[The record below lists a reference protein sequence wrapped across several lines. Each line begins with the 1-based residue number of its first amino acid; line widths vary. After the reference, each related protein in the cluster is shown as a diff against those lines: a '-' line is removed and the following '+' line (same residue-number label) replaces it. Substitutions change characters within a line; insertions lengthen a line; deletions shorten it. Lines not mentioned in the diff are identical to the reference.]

1 MRTGLR
7 AAVLATVTAAL
18 VAGTVTPAG
27 AAESSSAA
35 ATTNRSWI
43 ADLASGDG
51 TGVDTTSDGVTLD
64 ASAAHDAPRD
74 AQTPRGTEGGA
85 DAPGTGFLT
94 LAPRTL
100 DRPTDQVDS
109 TLTADVPDGGDV
121 TVDVRGRSANGGW
134 TEWIPSTATSPTGS
148 SAQLPEATSVV
159 QSRLVLTG
167 TPGAEPAVTGLE
179 QEARPTALPE
189 GAEDATTETAPLSYS
204 VFATREGLVGGT
216 TANGHVIV
224 DRDHFVALPSRRALS
239 PRNTNDYSVKVC
251 ASNGRCSFA
260 PVWDI
265 GPWNTR
271 DDYWNPGNIRQNWG
285 DLPQGVPQAQA
296 AYRDGYNGGNDQF
309 GRKAL
314 NPAGI
319 DLADGV
325 FWDDLGLKDNA
336 TVTVDYLWTG
346 STKLSEVD
354 ATAAAGDAEASA
366 GSVRVHSAPSAD
378 ATVVGGAADGAAVPV
393 MCATGTGWLQIG
405 AGQFLPVAAVPGAR
419 AASTCTSAG

>member
-7 AAVLATVTAAL
+7 AALLATVTAAL
-18 VAGTVTPAG
+18 VAGTVTPAV
-27 AAESSSAA
+27 AAEPGTGGA
-35 ATTNRSWI
+35 SWT
-43 ADLASGDG
+43 ADLTTGDAA
-51 TGVDTTSDGVTLD
+51 GVDTDSGAVTLD
-64 ASAAHDAPRD
+64 TDAAPEAPRD
-74 AQTPRGTEGGA
+74 ARAPRGAEGGA
-85 DAPGTGFLT
+85 DAASTGYLT
-94 LAPRTL
+94 LGPRTL
-100 DRPTDQVDS
+100 SRPTDQVDS
-109 TLTADVPDGGDV
+109 TLDADVPPGSDV

-134 TEWIPSTATSPTGS
+134 TEWVPSTASSPTRS
-148 SAQLPEATSVV
+148 TAQLPETTSVV

-167 TPGAEPAVTGLE
+167 APGAEPVVDGLR
-179 QEARPTALPE
+179 QDARPTAVPE
-189 GAEDATTETAPLSYS
+189 GEEDATTETAPLRYS

-224 DRDHFVALPSRRALS
+224 ERDKFVALPSRRALS

-260 PVWDI
+260 PVWDV

-271 DDYWNPGNIRQNWG
+271 DDYWNPGNIRQNWA

-346 STKLSEVD
+346 STKLSNVD
-354 ATAAAGDAEASA
+354 TSAAGDAGAVP
-366 GSVRVHSAPSAD
+366 VRSGPSDD
-378 ATVVGGAADGAAVPV
+378 AAVVGGAAHGAAVPI
-393 MCATGTGWLQIG
+393 MCITGAWLQIG
-405 AGQFLPVAAVPGAR
+405 LGQYLPVGAVPGAT
-419 AASTCTSAG
+419 AASTCTPAG

>member
-7 AAVLATVTAAL
+7 AALLATVTAAL
-18 VAGTVTPAG
+18 VAGTVTPAV
-27 AAESSSAA
+27 AAESTTGAGSA
-35 ATTNRSWI
+35 SWT
-43 ADLASGDG
+43 ADLAAGDG
-51 TGVDTTSDGVTLD
+51 TGVDTGSGSVVLD
-64 ASAAHDAPRD
+64 PAAAHQAPRD
-74 AQTPRGTEGGA
+74 AQSPRGAEGGE
-85 DAPGTGFLT
+85 DAATGYLT
-94 LAPRTL
+94 LEPRTL
-100 DRPTDQVDS
+100 PRPTDQVDS
-109 TLTADVPDGGDV
+109 TLDADLPPGSDV

-134 TEWIPSTATSPTGS
+134 TEWIPSTASSPTES
-148 SAQLPEATSVV
+148 TAQLPETTSQV
-159 QSRLVLTG
+159 QSRLVLTA
-167 TPGAEPAVTGLE
+167 TPGAEPVVDGLR
-179 QEARPTALPE
+179 QDARPTAVSE
-189 GAEDATTETAPLSYS
+189 GAEDATTETAPLRYS

-224 DRDHFVALPSRRALS
+224 ERDKFVALPSRRALS
-239 PRNTNDYSVKVC
+239 PRDTNDYSVKVC

-296 AYRDGYNGGNDQF
+296 AYRDGYNGGKDQF

-336 TVTVDYLWTG
+336 TVTVEYLWTG
-346 STKLSEVD
+346 STKLSKVD
-354 ATAAAGDAEASA
+354 TAASDDAAA
-366 GSVRVHSAPSAD
+366 DTGSVEVRSAPSDTA
-378 ATVVGGAADGAAVPV
+378 AVVGGAADGAAVPIL
-393 MCATGTGWLQIG
+393 CLTGAWLQIG
-405 AGQFLPVAAVPGAR
+405 VGQYLPVGAVPGAT
-419 AASTCTSAG
+419 AANACGTAG

>member
-7 AAVLATVTAAL
+7 AALLATVTAAL
-18 VAGTVTPAG
+18 VAGAVTPAV
-27 AAESSSAA
+27 AAESTGSGGA
-35 ATTNRSWI
+35 SWT
-43 ADLASGDG
+43 ADLAAGDG
-51 TGVDTTSDGVTLD
+51 TGVDTGSGSVTLD
-64 ASAAHDAPRD
+64 ATDAHEAPRD
-74 AQTPRGTEGGA
+74 AASPRGAEGGA
-85 DAPGTGFLT
+85 DAPGTGYLT
-94 LAPRTL
+94 LEPRTL
-100 DRPTDQVDS
+100 SRPTDQVDS
-109 TLTADVPDGGDV
+109 TLDADLPPGSDV

-134 TEWIPSTATSPTGS
+134 TEWIPSTASSPTKS
-148 SAQLPEATSVV
+148 SARLPETTSQV

-167 TPGAEPAVTGLE
+167 TPGAEPVVDGL
-179 QEARPTALPE
+179 QQDARPTAVSE
-189 GAEDATTETAPLSYS
+189 GEEDATTETAPLSYS

-224 DRDHFVALPSRRALS
+224 ERDKFVALPSRRALS
-239 PRNTNDYSVKVC
+239 PRDTNDYSVKVC

-309 GRKAL
+309 GRKTL

-346 STKLSEVD
+346 STKLSKVD
-354 ATAAAGDAEASA
+354 TTTAPSDAEAST
-366 GSVRVHSAPSAD
+366 GSVEVRSAPSDTA
-378 ATVVGGAADGAAVPV
+378 AVVGGAADGAAVPI
-393 MCATGTGWLQIG
+393 MCITGAWLQIG
-405 AGQFLPVAAVPGAR
+405 VGQYLPVGAVPGAT
-419 AASTCTSAG
+419 AANACTPAG